1 MQKRSNK
8 KTFKSHYVFGLFF
21 KVFCKLYFVIIKETN
36 VLTAT
41 IKEGILYIYKLA
53 LNILLLHI
61 LQTFFWLFVRFSL
74 NCVFLIILP
83 WSHAPLANPP

>member
-8 KTFKSHYVFGLFF
+8 ETFKSFHFFGLFF
-21 KVFCKLYFVIIKETN
+21 KVFCKLYVVIIKETN

-41 IKEGILYIYKLA
+41 IKEGTLYIYILA

-61 LQTFFWLFVRFSL
+61 LQIFF
-74 NCVFLIILP
+74 
-83 WSHAPLANPP
+83 